1 MMKTRVASSG
11 KMERN
16 HSQISGI
23 RKDEFLQ
30 RVVREIPN
38 LDEELATQ
46 VARHLSGLIE
56 VIKTSRAIIEQY
68 RNRTSPFDPNAFSV
82 MKLYRTLGVAALRG
96 RLDEILESGHLQ
108 ALAKAQQ
115 IGLPSKLRG
124 KNADSLALR
133 EAIVKGVAK
142 RHEDWLAAS

>member
-1 MMKTRVASSG
+1 M
-11 KMERN
+11 
-16 HSQISGI
+16 
-23 RKDEFLQ
+23 Q

-108 ALAKAQQ
+108 ALAESAADRSAQQ
-115 IGLPSKLRG
+115 TSRKERRSFGPERG
-124 KNADSLALR
+124 NR
-133 EAIVKGVAK
+133 EGCGKAP
-142 RHEDWLAAS
+142 